1 MWNFRGSWFLNLK
14 LPKGVNVAKFLG
26 VFSGFSKGKVTN
38 LKILARFF
46 RKVYPQ
52 LPPAP
57 CLDFFFNSPIR
68 RGRNKAIIKTKF
80 VQMRARVIE
89 CEFQ

>member
-1 MWNFRGSWFLNLK
+1 MWNFRGSWFLTLK

-38 LKILARFF
+38 LKILACFF

-52 LPPAP
+52 LPPPHAWI
-57 CLDFFFNSPIR
+57 LSLIAQSEEGQTR
-68 RGRNKAIIKTKF
+68 RL
-80 VQMRARVIE
+80 
-89 CEFQ
+89 